1 MTRSA
6 DLLVGGAFA
15 PNNSFQPNA
24 SPTRGRRYLMSTLPT
39 TDIQPLTWHFACE
52 VTDVPANGGACA
64 LIEGRQI
71 AIFHFARRGE
81 WYATQNMCPHRQQM
95 VLARGMIG
103 SQAGEP
109 KVACPFHKKTFSLQT
124 GACLSGEEYA
134 IETYP
139 VRVVAGRVYV
149 GV

>member
-1 MTRSA
+1 
-6 DLLVGGAFA
+6 
-15 PNNSFQPNA
+15 
-24 SPTRGRRYLMSTLPT
+24 MSTLPT
-39 TDIQPLTWHFACE
+39 TDIQPLTWHLACL
-52 VTDVPANGGACA
+52 VHDVPADGGACA
-64 LIEGRQI
+64 LIEGQQI
-71 AIFHFARRGE
+71 AIYHFARRGE
-81 WYATQNMCPHRQQM
+81 WFATQNLCPHRQQM
-95 VLARGMIG
+95 ALSRGMIG

-139 VRVVAGRVYV
+139 VRVEEGRVYV